1 MAFELPFSLAYF
13 PIHSGPLCIPLSAV
27 YTGFTFIK
35 RFGVRLLGSNWM
47 KCCYERNN
55 CYDCYAIATTK
66 RLLRRLANSTVGHL
80 PREISRTTRFFLLC
94 AKVIDKNH
102 RRSPLVQ
109 GWLQIAVQVTAETDL
124 TKRNKAIL
132 EKYKQ
137 IVVSNYKEPRIDG
150 HFDNCTKE
158 VLKGFEDDHSDTD
171 YDIKSN
177 TDSEMWLLNCC
188 LPSVG
193 VP

>member
-1 MAFELPFSLAYF
+1 M
-13 PIHSGPLCIPLSAV
+13 LCHCSDQTPSRPSCQLYSW
-27 YTGFTFIK
+27 
-35 RFGVRLLGSNWM
+35 S
-47 KCCYERNN
+47 
-55 CYDCYAIATTK
+55 
-66 RLLRRLANSTVGHL
+66 L
-80 PREISRTTRFFLLC
+80 PREISRATRFSLLC

-132 EKYKQ
+132 KKYKQ
-137 IVVSNYKEPRIDG
+137 IVVLNYKEPRIDG

-158 VLKGFEDDHSDTD
+158 VLKGFEDDHSGTD

-177 TDSEMWLLNCC
+177 TDSEIWLLNCC
-188 LPSVG
+188 LSSVG